1 MKVME
6 ALTKGWRSNSSTV
19 LLDYLFHTALCNII
33 KTFAMCIGYA
43 LQTAVSSLLHVIHVM
58 VEFLFKLI
66 C

>member
-1 MKVME
+1 M
-6 ALTKGWRSNSSTV
+6 
-19 LLDYLFHTALCNII
+19 
-33 KTFAMCIGYA
+33 GYA